1 MRDSLP
7 PSITIRSDD
16 MPDPILPAFFRHVPV
31 EAVIDSRSWGADNP
45 EALRERGPRAVG
57 EALTRLAL
65 AGQGSVFQDVREVSA
80 LILDY
85 LTTGLHDDPLDLDLG
100 LRRRDGRPDLALI
113 SRRAERD
120 RLVLDLARR
129 GPWAAMGPWQAAKA
143 IRAAFADYE
152 ANRLA
157 GDRKR
162 GRRPSGDDATFW
174 LISRLALPQ
183 GGLPKERDL
192 AALIAE
198 GR

>member
-31 EAVIDSRSWGADNP
+31 EAVIDSRSWGADDP

-80 LILDY
+80 LILEFMATGMDHDTLDY
-85 LTTGLHDDPLDLDLG
+85 DLG
-100 LRRRDGRPDLALI
+100 LRRRDGRPGLDLIA
-113 SRRAERD
+113 RRAERD

-129 GPWAAMGPWQAAKA
+129 EPWAAMGPWQAARA
-143 IRAAFADYE
+143 IRAAFAEYE

-162 GRRPSGDDATFW
+162 GKRPSGDDETFW
-174 LISRLALPQ
+174 LICRLALPQ

-192 AALIAE
+192 AALILE